1 MFGTLTDYVR
11 DPAAFRKIQR
21 NLLEAV
27 AK

>member
-1 MFGTLTDYVR
+1 MLSTLTDYVR
-11 DPAAFRKIQR
+11 DAAAFRKIQG